1 MKNKERILLLILACI
16 NFTHIIDFMIMM
28 PLGTYLMPLFKINPQ
43 QFSFIVSAY
52 TFSAGICGFIAAFF
66 VDKFDR
72 KSVLL
77 LGYIGFIAGTFACAF
92 APTYELLV
100 AARIFAGS
108 FGGLIGAQVLSIV
121 GDVIPFERRGT
132 AMGTL
137 MAAFS
142 VASVVGVPVGL
153 FLAAEISWHAPFI
166 AVGLIGLVVIPLV
179 YFYIPSMT
187 GHIQKL
193 AHKPS
198 PFAVI
203 TNIINDANQQR
214 GLLLMIILQLGH
226 FSIIPFI
233 APYMVSNVGFTEHQV
248 TYIYLVGGALTF
260 FTSPMVGKLADKYGK
275 FIILSIFIVLSAGP
289 VFLITHMPP
298 IPYYY
303 VLVVTAFFFIFSGG
317 RMIPAQ
323 AMITAVVTPQQR
335 GGFMSINSSVQQ
347 LASGAAAMLAG
358 AIVTTN
364 ETGQLQNY
372 NYVGIVGIVI
382 SLFSIIIARNL
393 KTVGNTVEESP
404 QPVAVNV
411 PAE

>member
-1 MKNKERILLLILACI
+1 
-16 NFTHIIDFMIMM
+16 MM
-28 PLGTYLMPLFKINPQ
+28 PLGTYLMPLLKINPQ

-52 TFSAGICGFIAAFF
+52 TFSAGISGFIAAFF
-66 VDKFDR
+66 VDRYDR
-72 KSVLL
+72 KNVLL
-77 LGYIGFIAGTFACAF
+77 LGYIGFIVGTFACAY
-92 APTYELLV
+92 APTYALLV

-121 GDVIPFERRGT
+121 GDVIPFSRRGS

-153 FLAAEISWHAPFI
+153 YLAAELSWHAPFI
-166 AVGLIGLVVIPLV
+166 GVGLIGLIVIPLI
-179 YFYIPSMT
+179 YFFIPSMK
-187 GHIQKL
+187 GHIQNISQR
-193 AHKPS
+193 PS
-198 PFAVI
+198 PFSVI
-203 TNIINDANQQR
+203 TNIRDDANQQR
-214 GLLLMIILQLGH
+214 GLILMIFLQLGH
-226 FSIIPFI
+226 FSIILFI

-289 VFLITHMPP
+289 VFLITHMPA

-347 LASGAAAMLAG
+347 LASGSAAMLAG

-364 ETGQLQNY
+364 ESGQLQNY
-372 NYVGIVGIVI
+372 NYVGILGIIISLMSIVI
-382 SLFSIIIARNL
+382 ARKL
-393 KTVGNTVEESP
+393 KTVDTTTKDI
-404 QPVAVNV
+404 QPV
-411 PAE
+411 